1 MLIRPMIA
9 QPDSRPPMLTVRNE
23 TVAADREVSLQ
34 ITLGLSLGRP
44 SGEDS
49 PFLMVVPMQIA
60 GKPICRTS
68 VIRHVDSKET
78 IGHVRRLW
86 KTGLFFVM

>member
-1 MLIRPMIA
+1 MIA
-9 QPDSRPPMLTVRNE
+9 QPYSRPPMLTVRNE

-49 PFLMVVPMQIA
+49 PFLMVVPRRSWLRMPDVCGA
-60 GKPICRTS
+60 MPL
-68 VIRHVDSKET
+68 VAT
-78 IGHVRRLW
+78 IGCR
-86 KTGLFFVM
+86 G

>member
-1 MLIRPMIA
+1 MIA
-9 QPDSRPPMLTVRNE
+9 QPYSRPPMLTVRNE

-49 PFLMVVPMQIA
+49 PFLMVVPRRPWLRMPDVFGA
-60 GKPICRTS
+60 MPR
-68 VIRHVDSKET
+68 VAR
-78 IGHVRRLW
+78 IGSR
-86 KTGLFFVM
+86 G